1 MARHDEKRDFYEV
14 LGVPR
19 SASADELK
27 RAYRKLAKQYHPDL
41 NPDDKVAEKN
51 FKEAS
56 EAYECLKDDQ
66 SRAAYD
72 RFGHAAFQNGM
83 GGGGRGGAGGGAGF
97 EGFGASMGDI
107 FEEFFGQGA
116 GRGQRGGRRQ
126 RRGPQ
131 RGNDLRYDLT
141 ISLEESFAGLSKEI
155 NVTSAVHCG
164 ACKGSGAKAGTGVET
179 CSTCQGHGVVRMQQG
194 FFTVEQPCRACGG
207 AGQTIKDPCP
217 DCRGTGTQKKKRKL
231 SFDVPQGVENNM
243 RIRLTGEGD
252 AGQRGGGKGDL
263 YVFVTIQPHKLL
275 QREGADLFCSVPIAM
290 TLAAQGG
297 TIEVPLLDGKR
308 VKVAIPEGAQSGQQ
322 FRLRGKGMPVLRTN
336 RVGDLY
342 VKLAVETPHALT
354 KKQKE
359 LLAQFEASLKK
370 DAFPESEAYK
380 AHLDD

>member
-1 MARHDEKRDFYEV
+1 MEKRDFYEV

-19 SASADELK
+19 SASAAELK
-27 RAYRKLAKQYHPDL
+27 SAYRKLAKKYHPDL

-72 RFGHAAFQNGM
+72 RFGHAAFQNGT
-83 GGGGRGGAGGGAGF
+83 GGGRGGGGAGF

-107 FEEFFGQGA
+107 FEEFFGQSS
-116 GRGQRGGRRQ
+116 GRARGGRRQ

-164 ACKGSGAKAGTGVET
+164 VCKGSGAKAGTGIET
-179 CSTCQGHGVVRMQQG
+179 CGTCQGHGNVRMQQG
-194 FFTVEQPCRACGG
+194 FFTVEQTCRACGG

-217 DCRGTGTQKKKRKL
+217 DCRGNGTQKKKRKL
-231 SFDVPQGVENNM
+231 SFDIPQGVENNM

-252 AGQRGGGKGDL
+252 AGARGGDKGDL
-263 YVFVTIQPHKLL
+263 YVFISIKPHDLH
-275 QREGADLFCSVPIAM
+275 QREGADLFCTVPIAM
-290 TLAAQGG
+290 TLAAKGG

-359 LLAQFEASLKK
+359 LLAQFEDSLKK
-370 DAFPESEAYK
+370 DTFPESAAYK
-380 AHLDD
+380 ARLDD